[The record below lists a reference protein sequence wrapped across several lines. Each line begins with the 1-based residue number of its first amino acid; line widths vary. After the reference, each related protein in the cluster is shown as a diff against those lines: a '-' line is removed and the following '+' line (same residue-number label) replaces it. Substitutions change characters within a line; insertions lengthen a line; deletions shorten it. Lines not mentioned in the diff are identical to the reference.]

1 MNRKMKNFEMREI
14 KFRAKDCETG
24 EWLYGSLIQRM
35 GYFPSILHPI
45 ATDDGKIRYIETC
58 VDKET
63 ICQYTGLKDKNG
75 KEIYEGDII
84 RDFHSFYF
92 SGDFT
97 KKIRGAYD
105 VTQDK
110 DEPIPVVS
118 YCRNYAVEWGKRGS
132 YILRNG
138 SDQHPLCTRF
148 RGVEVIGNIYD
159 NPELVEG

>member
-1 MNRKMKNFEMREI
+1 MS
-14 KFRAKDCETG
+14 G
-24 EWLYGSLIQRM
+24 EWVYGDLRLTSREPHIW
-35 GYFPSILHPI
+35 
-45 ATDDGKIRYIETC
+45 TDPYTSHIINT
-58 VDKET
+58 ET
-63 ICQYTGLKDKNG
+63 IGQYTGFKDNNG

-110 DEPIPVVS
+110 DVPLVS

-159 NPELVEG
+159 NPKLMER